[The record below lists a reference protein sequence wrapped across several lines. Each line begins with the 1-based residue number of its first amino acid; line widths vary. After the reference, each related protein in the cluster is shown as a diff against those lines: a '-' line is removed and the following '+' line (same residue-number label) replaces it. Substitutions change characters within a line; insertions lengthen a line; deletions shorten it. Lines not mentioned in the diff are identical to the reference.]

1 MQAKVCSVLCKNF
14 ISTVCPLCCAKVSTI
29 SQNIL
34 FILVYK
40 HNGVVKLSLK
50 VLESLSNS
58 TTLIDK
64 VVAVIDKGYT
74 TFQYMKTKHLFLKR
88 FCLKLINFTWTDSL
102 QKLLKSVGVYGTKKQ
117 YFALKSIYLKILLW
131 TMHAPGGT
139 NNIVCASLILV
150 NYDPIYFFLLRN
162 FELRILI
169 DKSFQQIISICPR
182 EPIIRCYIISNT
194 CFL

>member
-1 MQAKVCSVLCKNF
+1 MQCVMQKFHFNCLSTLLCQSFYNLPEYTLYPC
-14 ISTVCPLCCAKVSTI
+14 IQTQWCCEA
-29 SQNIL
+29 
-34 FILVYK
+34 F
-40 HNGVVKLSLK
+40 LK

-64 VVAVIDKGYT
+64 VVAVKVIDKGYT
-74 TFQYMKTKHLFLKR
+74 TFQYMKTKHLFLER

-139 NNIVCASLILV
+139 NNIVCESLILV

-162 FELRILI
+162 FELRI
-169 DKSFQQIISICPR
+169 
-182 EPIIRCYIISNT
+182 
-194 CFL
+194 